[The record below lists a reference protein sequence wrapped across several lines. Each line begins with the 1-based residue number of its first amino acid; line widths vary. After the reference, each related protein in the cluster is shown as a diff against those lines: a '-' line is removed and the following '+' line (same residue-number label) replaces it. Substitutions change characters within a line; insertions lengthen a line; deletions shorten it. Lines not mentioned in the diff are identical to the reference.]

1 MYPRAACLPAEQPAM
16 HLESDVDASVVLLT
30 IRGRWDRTL
39 WKLATERINKC
50 LAEHPE
56 ALIVDLSE
64 LDDPAAASAPT
75 WMAAQRTA
83 AAMTPPVQ
91 LALCIPPELPLA
103 DRMQRLGARHY
114 LPVYARVRQ
123 ARVAIASRLP
133 LTERLMLTLG
143 PEPEA
148 PSLARNLVSD
158 ACLAWE
164 RVELLHPS
172 RSVMSELVNNAIEH
186 ARTEMT
192 VVVSLRGAGIHLSV
206 ADGVA
211 APPHRIKLS
220 RVRRDHPLDERGR
233 GLQVVSALAVA
244 WGTLPTRTGK
254 VVWATMQPR
263 LEKARRQPRNDSPR
277 LPSSVRNERPTGPR

>member
-1 MYPRAACLPAEQPAM
+1 MR
-16 HLESDVDASVVLLT
+16 LESDAEASLVLLT
-30 IRGRWDRTL
+30 IAGRWDRTL
-39 WKLATERINKC
+39 WALSTERLHTC

-64 LDDPAAASAPT
+64 LDDPTAASAPT
-75 WMAAQRTA
+75 WVAAQKA
-83 AAMTPPVQ
+83 AATMNPPVQ
-91 LALCIPPELPLA
+91 LALCIPPDLPLA
-103 DRMQRLGARHY
+103 DHMQRLGARYY
-114 LPVYARVRQ
+114 LPVYAKVRQ

-133 LTERLMLTLG
+133 LTERLNLTLG
-143 PEPEA
+143 PEPDA

-158 ACLAWE
+158 ACLAWD
-164 RVELLHPS
+164 RIELLHPA

-211 APPHRIKLS
+211 DPPRLLKLS
-220 RVRRDHPLDERGR
+220 RVRRGQPLDERGR
-233 GLQVVSALAVA
+233 GLQVVGALAVA

-254 VVWATMQPR
+254 VVWATLQPR
-263 LEKARRQPRNDSPR
+263 QAKTGRQPRNDAPR
-277 LPSSVRNERPTGPR
+277 LPPGVRNERPTGPR